1 MLLRNE
7 SRISHS
13 IQIKLVFD
21 DNRKRELEIQECD
34 CVQVSYRKNGCIRQG
49 VGVIRKI
56 EPYIHTKKFSFCAR
70 ESAIITLDMSEDH
83 VCCVDKFD
91 MYDIIDIRK
100 VQVSKPEDDD
110 NITEPDFDVNHGCH
124 CDHHHHH
131 HCHDPKPEP
140 QPIINKNKTGC
151 FITEKGVLIR
161 D

>member
-7 SRISHS
+7 SRIRHS

-49 VGVIRKI
+49 VGIIRKI
-56 EPYIHTKKFSFCAR
+56 EPYVHTKKFSFCKSG
-70 ESAIITLDMSEDH
+70 SAVITLDMSEDH

-100 VQVSKPEDDD
+100 VQINKPEDD
-110 NITEPDFDVNHGCH
+110 NEITEPDFDINNGCN
-124 CDHHHHH
+124 CG
-131 HCHDPKPEP
+131 CNCQKPEPEP
-140 QPIINKNKTGC
+140 QPIVKKNKTGC
-151 FITEKGVLIR
+151 FITAKGVLIR